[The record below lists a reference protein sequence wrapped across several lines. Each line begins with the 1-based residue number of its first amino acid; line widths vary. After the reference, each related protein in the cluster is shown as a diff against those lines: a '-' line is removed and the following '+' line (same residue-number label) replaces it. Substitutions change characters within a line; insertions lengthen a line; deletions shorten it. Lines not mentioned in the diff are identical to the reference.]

1 MIKNLL
7 NYQTEDAKLRKI
19 ETELSSSEARK
30 KAVNAKA
37 YIDGAVDLVNKL
49 DAKASALMSEYDNLT
64 ASVKEL
70 ETLIKEFEKAVE
82 EVADKNEAQYI
93 QKKID
98 DDSKKIKSVVDSLNA
113 LEKEIQSVIKEYVT
127 VKGNTKNAQA
137 QYAQYG
143 SEYNKLKESKKDE
156 REAIEKTLKDIE
168 MTVDKELMEKYLEKR
183 KNKMFPIV
191 FGASGDFCPAC
202 GMELPLTLKSKLKG
216 EEIVECSCGRLL
228 YLDKK

>member
-19 ETELSSSEARK
+19 ETELSGSEARK

-49 DAKASALMSEYDNLT
+49 DAKASALMNEYNSLT

-70 ETLIKEFEKAVE
+70 ETLTKEFEKAVE
-82 EVADKNEAQYI
+82 EVADKGEAQYI

-98 DDSKKIKSVVDSLNA
+98 DGAKKIKNLLDSLSA
-113 LEKEIQSVIKEYVT
+113 LENQIQSVIKEYVT

-143 SEYNKLKESKKDE
+143 NEYNKLKESKKDE
-156 REAIEKTLKDIE
+156 REALEKSLKEIEKT
-168 MTVDKELMEKYLEKR
+168 VDSSLMEKYLEKR
-183 KNKMFPIV
+183 KNKIFPIV

-202 GMELPLTLKSKLKG
+202 GIELPLTLKSKLKA

-228 YLDKK
+228 YSDKK

>member
-19 ETELSSSEARK
+19 ETELSGSEARK

-49 DAKASALMSEYDNLT
+49 DAKASALMNEYNSLT

-70 ETLIKEFEKAVE
+70 ETLTKEFEKAVE

-98 DDSKKIKSVVDSLNA
+98 DGAKKIKNLLDSLSA
-113 LEKEIQSVIKEYVT
+113 LENQIQSVIKEYVT

-143 SEYNKLKESKKDE
+143 NEYNKLKESKKDE
-156 REAIEKTLKDIE
+156 REALEKSLKEIEKT
-168 MTVDKELMEKYLEKR
+168 VDSSLMEKYLEKR
-183 KNKMFPIV
+183 KNKIFPIV

-202 GMELPLTLKSKLKG
+202 GIELPLTLKSKLKA

-228 YLDKK
+228 YSDKK